1 MEQIHINECVSV
13 LVSECESLPLCVC
26 VLVCCCCC
34 CLCRWL
40 WLLMHLACV
49 ARARITCIL
58 CRSCRNALQD
68 LAASLSLFLHPSF
81 SLSPFLCCSLC
92 VFFTG
97 HAPDGS
103 LMTERMT
110 RVHSTSTSPSVRPEL
125 LPLPACGKVLLPR
138 CLLCS
143 YSVATLSLGIIC
155 WFYQLVCNTLA
166 KALAAGLCDKEPE
179 NLLDCVIKLQD
190 DIRVLDWI

>member
-1 MEQIHINECVSV
+1 M
-13 LVSECESLPLCVC
+13 CVC
-26 VLVCCCCC
+26 VLVCCCCLC
-34 CLCRWL
+34 CCL

-68 LAASLSLFLHPSF
+68 LATSHSLSLSLPLSLSLF
-81 SLSPFLCCSLC
+81 CSLC

-125 LPLPACGKVLLPR
+125 LPLPACGKVLLPC
-138 CLLCS
+138 CLLFF
-143 YSVATLSLGIIC
+143 YFVATLSLGINC
-155 WFYQLVCNTLA
+155 
-166 KALAAGLCDKEPE
+166 
-179 NLLDCVIKLQD
+179 
-190 DIRVLDWI
+190 